1 MTALLLLLFGLL
13 FIAPGTANA
22 IAEDDTSWSCATM
35 GNHICGPG
43 IEPPSVPAS
52 VIVVP
57 LPDGSRYYLT
67 ESE

>member
-1 MTALLLLLFGLL
+1 MHTILFLLAML

-22 IAEDDTSWSCATM
+22 IAEDDAGWNCATM

-52 VIVVP
+52 AIVVP